1 MKNKITLLVAS
12 VVLSYIFLFSGVLKS
27 DVLAGCICNY
37 QPGYPTPAA
46 GSAVVVGYLEEINDG
61 GQTCADIYGPG
72 KTGVPEGT
80 TPTSPLAAVADPG
93 ACDVNKGVLNVGWQI
108 PTFSQLIGNVIRLI
122 FFVAGLFALV
132 FLLLG
137 GFEWVQSGGEE
148 KKIEAARGKITA
160 SVIGLVVMIAVLSLV
175 IFLEQV
181 VFGGKICL
189 GISCPM
195 NIGFLQL
202 IR

>member
-1 MKNKITLLVAS
+1 MKANKFTGVATFVISAFLLVSVFGSLAKPVSAS
-12 VVLSYIFLFSGVLKS
+12 CVCQYTVNK
-27 DVLAGCICNY
+27 AGIVAAD
-37 QPGYPTPAA
+37 PTTT
-46 GSAVVVGYLEEINDG
+46 GDLVQIEDG
-61 GQTCADIYGPG
+61 GQTCLELYA
-72 KTGVPEGT
+72 K
-80 TPTSPLAAVADPG
+80 AVG
-93 ACDVNKGVLNVGWQI
+93 AGATLPNSCDVNKAVLDVGWQI